1 MMLQYNIRDTSVHPN
16 TSKTCVSQQT
26 QWLFSALNTQI
37 HTNYLSY
44 SWLLLNVLD
53 AAINLTLILA
63 LQHTSMHARPKLQL
77 LPQSSWKHIKSILR
91 RKLSKQH
98 WIGENDI
105 GIVEEVLDMGR
116 PDNNA
121 ELWIDEATLGVED
134 ADASIL
140 VSISKY

>member
-1 MMLQYNIRDTSVHPN
+1 MSWMLHQFNSN
-16 TSKTCVSQQT
+16 TGLATHKHACKAKITAVASK
-26 QWLFSALNTQI
+26 
-37 HTNYLSY
+37 
-44 SWLLLNVLD
+44 LLEARKV
-53 AAINLTLILA
+53 NLEKKA
-63 LQHTSMHARPKLQL
+63 E
-77 LPQSSWKHIKSILR
+77 
-91 RKLSKQH
+91 SKQH

-105 GIVEEVLDMGR
+105 RIVEEVLDMGR